1 MPLPTT
7 LKGFGNEYEQCLLR
21 AHNALSTGAEE
32 YVIQFASPNIATSMR
47 GRVYAYFKALRN
59 STERPDLT
67 ALCTDVSLRCAG
79 SALVFFRS
87 EDALDRVRMREA
99 LGLQPGFDAVET
111 RGVIAPDSSLTANME
126 KLTAIRKRK

>member
-7 LKGFGNEYEQCLLR
+7 LKGFGSEYEQCLLR
-21 AHNALSTGAEE
+21 AHAALSEGSEE

-67 ALCTDVSLRCAG
+67 ALSDRRMPSTVCA
-79 SALVFFRS
+79 
-87 EDALDRVRMREA
+87 
-99 LGLQPGFDAVET
+99 
-111 RGVIAPDSSLTANME
+111 
-126 KLTAIRKRK
+126 